1 MVMSKQQQAPGD
13 LEHIRAF
20 VNTIDVEQGHDQLA
34 SPVALAAWL
43 QSSGLMARA
52 ATATSADLAHAV
64 ALRESLR
71 AILLAH
77 SGDSPVPGAAAQELD
92 HACAR
97 ARVRLH
103 FDELGAAV
111 LVPEADGVDGGLGRL
126 LAIVHQ
132 AIAQETWTRLK
143 ACRDHTCEWAFYDHT
158 KNRSGTWCS
167 MAVCGNRAKAR
178 AYRKRRSAPGSG
190 TPPADACEDDG

>member
-1 MVMSKQQQAPGD
+1 MVMGKQQQAPGD

-43 QSSGLMARA
+43 QSSGLMARTA
-52 ATATSADLAHAV
+52 AATSADLAHAV

-77 SGDSPVPGAAAQELD
+77 SAETQVPRAAARELD
-92 HACAR
+92 HAAAR

-103 FDELGAAV
+103 FDELGVGV
-111 LVPEADGVDGGLGRL
+111 LVPEAGGVNGGLGRL
-126 LAIVHQ
+126 VAIVHQ
-132 AIAQETWTRLK
+132 AIA
-143 ACRDHTCEWAFYDHT
+143 
-158 KNRSGTWCS
+158 
-167 MAVCGNRAKAR
+167 
-178 AYRKRRSAPGSG
+178 
-190 TPPADACEDDG
+190 